1 MLKLLGCL
9 AKRKCK
15 VSLAWDY
22 SNPEEIEFL
31 KIKHYQTLVHNLKF
45 QDIEAEKKL
54 PPKMYQ
60 QKKTERRRVVDLNKR
75 KKNYLIKE

>member
-45 QDIEAEKKL
+45 QDIEAEKKTSTKNV
-54 PPKMYQ
+54 P
-60 QKKTERRRVVDLNKR
+60 TEKDR
-75 KKNYLIKE
+75 KEKGCWSQ